1 MGNNV
6 RVAKRICGALL
17 TVAGA
22 MIWAGTA
29 NAASRVATGKVVI
42 VRPNVFINVQDLDFG
57 AIIPSAAAGTVTIP
71 PFGARTSTGG
81 ITVVP
86 TSLFTP
92 ARFAGEGTS
101 GQLVAISVTATSI
114 NLTRV
119 GGTQTM
125 AVDTFVIGST
135 PTMVLGTAPTLFTIG
150 SSTGIF
156 NFPVGATLRVNANQ
170 VEGSYVGNFTV
181 TLNYQ

>member
-1 MGNNV
+1 MGN
-6 RVAKRICGALL
+6 RVCVLQRFACAVLIL
-17 TVAGA
+17 TGTLG
-22 MIWAGTA
+22 WTGTA
-29 NAASRVATGKVVI
+29 NAAARAATGKVVV

-57 AIIPSAAAGTVTIP
+57 AIIPGATAGTVVVP
-71 PFGARTSTGG
+71 PSGARTKTGG
-81 ITVVP
+81 LTIVP
-86 TSLFTP
+86 TSPFSP

-101 GQLVAISVTATSI
+101 GQLVAISVGATSV

-125 AVDTFVIGST
+125 VVDTFVIGST
-135 PTMVLGTAPTLFTIG
+135 PTFVLGTAPTVFTIG
-150 SSTGIF
+150 STTGIF

-170 VEGSYVGNFTV
+170 AEGSYAGNFSV

>member
-1 MGNNV
+1 MGNKIDQ
-6 RVAKRICGALL
+6 AKRLCGALF

-22 MIWAGTA
+22 MVWAGTA
-29 NAASRVATGKVVI
+29 SAATRVATGKVVI

-57 AIIPSAAAGTVTIP
+57 AIIPSGTAGTVTVP
-71 PFGARTSTGG
+71 PTGARTSTGG
-81 ITVVP
+81 VTVVP
-86 TSLFTP
+86 SSAYTP
-92 ARFAGEGTS
+92 ARFAGEGTT
-101 GQLVAISVTATSI
+101 GQLVAISVTATSV
-114 NLTRV
+114 NLTRIS
-119 GGTQTM
+119 GTQTM

-170 VEGSYVGNFTV
+170 AEGSYVGSFTV

>member
-1 MGNNV
+1 MKTRV
-6 RVAKRICGALL
+6 RVLQRFGCAVLIL
-17 TVAGA
+17 T
-22 MIWAGTA
+22 GTLGWTESA
-29 NAASRVATGKVVI
+29 NAASRTATSKAVI

-57 AIIPSAAAGTVTIP
+57 AIIPSAAAGSVTVP
-71 PFGARTSTGG
+71 PSGARTTLGG
-81 ITVVP
+81 VTIVP
-86 TSLFTP
+86 TSPFSP

-101 GQLVAISVTATSI
+101 GQFVAISVSATSV

-125 AVDTFVIGST
+125 AVDTFEIGST
-135 PTMVLGTAPTLFTIG
+135 PTMILGTSPTLFTIG
-150 SSTGIF
+150 STTGIF

-170 VEGSYVGNFTV
+170 AQGNYVGNFAV